1 MVCSKQE
8 TGRKAP
14 TSVTT
19 MTSQEDDFGEEGLQ
33 CVFSYSLRISGM
45 KHLQRLMKQEILDNI
60 VNISEIMDGNPNDN
74 DLLAPDT
81 DVESPALSGEECGH
95 LLDDKEDGDV

>member
-1 MVCSKQE
+1 
-8 TGRKAP
+8 
-14 TSVTT
+14 
-19 MTSQEDDFGEEGLQ
+19 
-33 CVFSYSLRISGM
+33 
-45 KHLQRLMKQEILDNI
+45 
-60 VNISEIMDGNPNDN
+60 MDGNPNDN